1 MEYEYHSPLPP
12 SFLWLGPL
20 RRPCPLRYS
29 LQLTLTPNPLPP
41 QVNPSIPQPPIL
53 PLPLLPCLFSLP
65 LPLRPQTPH
74 SRLHL
79 LRLPPHPPP
88 RFRCFRSIGVFSAEK
103 SLHVGAISCVDLQES
118 GVECVS
124 VGEDGRVNLVAFGD
138 GSRLSY
144 RRVWDSDGLVSYT
157 AAKWASPTEFATGG
171 FGFGLQWWDLRKPG
185 GPVSQFK
192 GNCISQKFAEKL
204 SDSKKIPFAFSKSCK
219 QPNKPQ
225 QDGAPDNLEG
235 ASAFCEVIYKLEVS
249 EENHCT
255 NKKPL
260 LVLLTISQ
268 LEASLGMQKR
278 NKDEI
283 SPYLIALRL
292 GKVPFGAL
300 FKDLEEQ
307 GCFYY

>member
-1 MEYEYHSPLPP
+1 MKAPFPTPQHFKPIKPQQWRQQKHLHHIPSKSTAFRNLNTLTQSASSQPSLAWTASPSLPSSILTPAHPP
-12 SFLWLGPL
+12 SKSTPSPSQPL
-20 RRPCPLRYS
+20 HPS
-29 LQLTLTPNPLPP
+29 TSNP
-41 QVNPSIPQPPIL
+41 

-65 LPLRPQTPH
+65 LPLRPQTPP

-88 RFRCFRSIGVFSAEK
+88 RFRYFRPIGVFSAREGVTCW
-103 SLHVGAISCVDLQES
+103 SYFLCRFAGEWS
-118 GVECVS
+118 GVRECWGGWEGEFVGVS
-124 VGEDGRVNLVAFGD
+124 NGVC
-138 GSRLSY
+138 Y
-144 RRVWDSDGLVSYT
+144 
-157 AAKWASPTEFATGG
+157 GG

-192 GNCISQKFAEKL
+192 GNW
-204 SDSKKIPFAFSKSCK
+204 
-219 QPNKPQ
+219 
-225 QDGAPDNLEG
+225 APDNLGG

-260 LVLLTISQ
+260 LLLLTISQ

-283 SPYLIALRL
+283 LPYLIALRL
-292 GKVPFGAL
+292 GKIPFGAL

-307 GCFYY
+307 GCFDY